1 MKNYDL
7 FFNKLNETI
16 NSGIIFLDK
25 VGIIFYCNQIFLHI
39 IKKSKTEILSSSIQH
54 VLPCVNVIELL
65 NKEEPNIGQKIT
77 LNERVY
83 YVIFQPVSGE
93 KQLVG
98 GLLIFYDISDEEEMK
113 VSIDYVQTLNKQLD
127 LIINS
132 SYDGI
137 YISDGN
143 GKGIK
148 VNRAYERITG
158 LKPEALLGKYISQ
171 VVKEGIVSESV
182 TVKVI
187 DTKKPVTIVQK
198 VLDKEVLVTGN
209 PVFDEEGRLI
219 NIVTNIRDI
228 SELNLLKKELEKM
241 KTLSKTYFSELIDLR
256 TYIVETDGII
266 AQSQKMKQIIN
277 LTKRVAYYDSSI
289 LILGESGVGKELIA
303 TLIHKKSNR
312 RNGPFIKI
320 NCGAIPHQL
329 LESELFGYE
338 GGAFTGA
345 NKHGKPGMFELAH
358 NGTLFL
364 DEIGEMGHD
373 LQVKLLRAVQELE
386 ITRVGGMKSIPVN
399 VRILTA
405 TNRDLL
411 KMTEEGTFRKD
422 LYYRLNIV
430 PIIVPP
436 LRERKSDI
444 IPLTH
449 YFLNRFNKKYG
460 MKKNFLPNAL
470 ACLKNKE
477 WPGNVRELENY
488 IERLVVINEEET
500 ITIEHFPDE
509 DKVSQK
515 ELDTIDVNRPL
526 KEIMNEVE
534 GEILMHCVK
543 KFKTTRKTA
552 EVLGINQSTLVRKMQ
567 RLRVGYPK

>member
-1 MKNYDL
+1 MKDYDL

-16 NSGIIFLDK
+16 HSGIIFYDK
-25 VGIIFYCNQIFLHI
+25 EGAIFYCNQRVLNI
-39 IKKSKTEILSSSIQH
+39 IKKSKTEMLSSSINH
-54 VLPCVNVIELL
+54 VLPSVNVMEQLYESES
-65 NKEEPNIGQKIT
+65 NNGQKVKI
-77 LNERVY
+77 NERVY
-83 YVIFQPVSGE
+83 HVILQPVGGE
-93 KQLVG
+93 NELVG
-98 GLLIFYDISDEEEMK
+98 GILIFYDISDEEEMK
-113 VSIDYVQTLNKQLD
+113 VSLDYVQTLNKQLD
-127 LIINS
+127 SIINS

-158 LKPEALLGKYISQ
+158 VKPEVLLGKNMSQ

-187 DTKKPVTIVQK
+187 NTKKPVTIVQK
-198 VLDKEVLVTGN
+198 VMDKEVLVTGN
-209 PVFDEEGRLI
+209 PVFDEEGKLI

-228 SELNLLKKELEKM
+228 SELNHLKKELEKM
-241 KTLSKTYFSELIDLR
+241 KTLSKTYFSELIELR
-256 TYIVETDGII
+256 NYIVETEGII

-277 LTKRVAYYDSSI
+277 LTKRVAYYDSSV

-303 TLIHKKSNR
+303 RLLHKKSNR
-312 RNGPFIKI
+312 RNGPFIKV

-345 NKHGKPGMFELAH
+345 NKQGKPGMFELAH
-358 NGTLFL
+358 DGTLFL
-364 DEIGEMGHD
+364 DEIGETAPD

-386 ITRVGGMKSIPVN
+386 ITRVGGLKSIPVN

-405 TNRDLL
+405 TNRNLL

-449 YFLNRFNKKYG
+449 YFLNKFNKKYG
-460 MKKNFLPNAL
+460 IKKNFSPSAL
-470 ACLKNKE
+470 ACLRNKE

-500 ITIEHFPDE
+500 ITIELFPDE
-509 DKVSQK
+509 DKVSQR
-515 ELDTIDVNRPL
+515 EFDTIDVNRPL

-534 GEILMHCVK
+534 GEILINCVK

-567 RLRVGYPK
+567 RLRIKYSQ